1 MKDYQQENKK
11 SSFLVKAGLI
21 VVFLIAAI
29 LLAAFAYQQ
38 AQKFFVSYD
47 VTNLPGL
54 AIASSQ
60 TPVLD
65 EQGTPIPATPVPA
78 TGPDGPTPQP
88 WDGASRINVLVMGLD
103 YGDWASADR
112 EGPPRTDTMILFTID
127 PLTKTAGWIHIP
139 RDLWVNIPGFEYGRI
154 NTAYMLGEAYQV
166 PGGGPALASQT
177 IEQLLGVPINY
188 YAQVDFYAFEKFID
202 RIDGVLIDVP
212 YEMKIDPIGKYN
224 TIILQPGEQRLYG
237 PEALAYARARYTDGG
252 DFDRSQRQMQVIMA
266 IRKRVLKPSFFPVML
281 SRAPDLYNEL
291 ASGIHTNMTF
301 DEAIKFAWLARE
313 IPEENIRKGAI
324 APPDMVL
331 FATSP
336 DGAQQIL
343 KPIPDRIRQLR
354 DEIFAS
360 DIAYN
365 PSTASTDLAGMMK
378 EEAPRIQVL
387 NGTGTEGLASK
398 TQEYLLSQ
406 GATNVTVGNAGEL
419 LASSKII
426 DYSGQPYTRRYL
438 VDLMGI
444 PDNNIYYENN
454 PASDVDIVIM
464 LGQDWASNNP
474 MP

>member
-1 MKDYQQENKK
+1 M
-11 SSFLVKAGLI
+11 
-21 VVFLIAAI
+21 
-29 LLAAFAYQQ
+29 
-38 AQKFFVSYD
+38 
-47 VTNLPGL
+47 
-54 AIASSQ
+54 
-60 TPVLD
+60 
-65 EQGTPIPATPVPA
+65 
-78 TGPDGPTPQP
+78 
-88 WDGASRINVLVMGLD
+88 
-103 YGDWASADR
+103 
-112 EGPPRTDTMILFTID
+112 
-127 PLTKTAGWIHIP
+127 
-139 RDLWVNIPGFEYGRI
+139 NIPGFEYARI

-177 IEQLLGVPINY
+177 VEQLLGVPINY

-202 RIDGVLIDVP
+202 RIDGVLINVP

-224 TIILQPGEQRLYG
+224 TITLQPGEQRLYG

-252 DFDRSQRQMQVIMA
+252 DFDRSERQMQVIMA
-266 IRKRVLKPSFFPVML
+266 IRKRVLKPSFFPVL
-281 SRAPDLYNEL
+281 LGRAPDLYNEL

-301 DEAIKFAWLARE
+301 DEAIKFAWLARD

-378 EEAPRIQVL
+378 EEASRIQVL
-387 NGTGTEGLASK
+387 NGTATEGLAGK
-398 TQEYLLSQ
+398 TQEYLLGQ
-406 GATNVTVGNAGEL
+406 GATNVTAGNAGEL
-419 LASSKII
+419 LTNSKII
-426 DYSGQPYTRRYL
+426 DYTGQPYTRRYL

-444 PDNNIYYENN
+444 PENNIYFENN
-454 PASDVDIVIM
+454 PSSEVDIVIM

>member
-1 MKDYQQENKK
+1 
-11 SSFLVKAGLI
+11 
-21 VVFLIAAI
+21 
-29 LLAAFAYQQ
+29 
-38 AQKFFVSYD
+38 
-47 VTNLPGL
+47 
-54 AIASSQ
+54 
-60 TPVLD
+60 
-65 EQGTPIPATPVPA
+65 
-78 TGPDGPTPQP
+78 
-88 WDGASRINVLVMGLD
+88 
-103 YGDWASADR
+103 
-112 EGPPRTDTMILFTID
+112 
-127 PLTKTAGWIHIP
+127 
-139 RDLWVNIPGFEYGRI
+139 
-154 NTAYMLGEAYQV
+154 
-166 PGGGPALASQT
+166 
-177 IEQLLGVPINY
+177 
-188 YAQVDFYAFEKFID
+188 
-202 RIDGVLIDVP
+202 
-212 YEMKIDPIGKYN
+212 MKIDPIGKYN
-224 TIILQPGEQRLYG
+224 TITLQPGEQRLYG

-266 IRKRVLKPSFFPVML
+266 IRKRVLKPSFFPVLL

-301 DEAIKFAWLARE
+301 DEAIKLAWLARD

-343 KPIPDRIRQLR
+343 KPIPDKIRQLR

-387 NGTGTEGLASK
+387 NGTATEGLASK
-398 TQEYLLSQ
+398 TQEYLLNQ
-406 GATNVTVGNAGEL
+406 GAANVTAGNVGEL
-419 LASSKII
+419 LANSKII
-426 DYSGQPYTRRYL
+426 DYTGQPYTRRYL

-444 PDNNIYYENN
+444 PENNIYYENN
-454 PASDVDIVIM
+454 PSSDVDIVVM

>member
-1 MKDYQQENKK
+1 MKNNKTENKT
-11 SSFLVKAGLI
+11 SSCAIKAGLF

-29 LLAAFAYQQ
+29 PLAVFAYKQ
-38 AQKFFVSYD
+38 AQNFFVSYD

-54 AIASSQ
+54 AIVSSP

-65 EQGTPIPATPVPA
+65 EQGTPIPATPAPA
-78 TGPDGPTPQP
+78 TGSDGPVPQP
-88 WDGASRINVLVMGLD
+88 WDGASRVNILVMGLD
-103 YGDWASADR
+103 YGDWSSPDR
-112 EGPPRTDTMILFTID
+112 DGPPRTDTMILFTID

-166 PGGGPALASQT
+166 PGGGPALASKT
-177 IEQLLGVPINY
+177 VEELLGVPIHY
-188 YAQVDFYAFEKFID
+188 YAQIDFYAFEKFID

-224 TIILQPGEQRLYG
+224 TTILEPGEQRLYG
-237 PEALAYARARYTDGG
+237 PEALAYARARYTEGG

-266 IRKRVLKPSFFPVML
+266 IRKRVLKPSFFPVL
-281 SRAPDLYNEL
+281 LGRAPDLYKEL
-291 ASGIHTNMTF
+291 ASGIHTNMSF
-301 DEAIKFAWLARE
+301 DDAIKLAWLARD
-313 IPEENIRKGAI
+313 IPVENIRKGAI

-343 KPIPDRIRQLR
+343 KPIPDKIRQLR

-360 DIAYN
+360 DIALS
-365 PSTASTDLAGMMK
+365 PSASTTDMAGMMQA
-378 EEAPRIQVL
+378 EASRIQVL
-387 NGTGTEGLASK
+387 NGTATEGLAGK
-398 TQEYLLSQ
+398 TQEYLISH
-406 GATNVTVGNAGEL
+406 GASNVTTGNAGEL
-419 LASSKII
+419 LTNSKII
-426 DYSGQPYTRRYL
+426 DYTGQPYTRRYL

-444 PDNNIYYENN
+444 PEGNIYYENN
-454 PASDVDIVIM
+454 PSSDVDVVVVV
-464 LGQDWASNNP
+464 GQDWANNNP